1 MIPVISP
8 IWFYI
13 AEVCYNLTIV
23 SILGIFVCSLLI
35 LGLIV
40 DRNIDNVKTIRKLS
54 IILMLLI
61 AEVVFIPSKET
72 VYRMMSASI
81 VTQDNINEAQQNPID
96 FINKVSEAIA
106 QSKK

>member
-13 AEVCYNLTIV
+13 AEICYNITIV
-23 SILGIFVCSLLI
+23 SMLGIFVCSLLMF
-35 LGLIV
+35 GLIV
-40 DRNIDNVKTIRKLS
+40 GRDIKDIKIIRKLA
-54 IILMLLI
+54 IVLMLLI
-61 AEVVFIPSKET
+61 TTLVFIPSKET
-72 VYRMMSASI
+72 VYKMMAASI

>member
-13 AEVCYNLTIV
+13 AEICYNLTIV
-23 SILGIFVCSLLI
+23 SMLGIFTCSLLMF
-35 LGLIV
+35 GLIV
-40 DRNIDNVKTIRKLS
+40 GRDIKDIKIIRKLS
-54 IILMLLI
+54 IILILLI
-61 AEVVFIPSKET
+61 TTLVFIPSKET
-72 VYRMMSASI
+72 VYRMMTASI